1 MTPKEK
7 AKELIDKYQFVY
19 IQNYTSMFEVKQCAL
34 IAVDEILNNFGTLTE
49 GANFY
54 TGYNSI
60 KFYQEVKHEIN
71 NI

>member
-34 IAVDEILNNFGTLTE
+34 IAVDEVLDAMSE
-49 GANFY
+49 WDY
-54 TGYNSI
+54 YWEKVKEEI
-60 KFYQEVKHEIN
+60 KKI
-71 NI
+71 

>member
-7 AKELIDKYQFVY
+7 AQEIFDKYY
-19 IQNYTSMFEVKQCAL
+19 IVCQEYTEEIQCSIQAKQCTL

-60 KFYQEVKHEIN
+60 KFYQQVKQ
-71 NI
+71 